1 MSKKTDKGVETITT
15 IPEEISLEK
24 AVAAKN
30 IKAINDLVPDISS
43 ITPRLLRDALEVPN
57 PQVLNAL
64 FKNVRKEEL
73 LAKPELMKEL
83 IDINRAE
90 DIKYILTDILKMEAY
105 QYIPF
110 LMFVNSNVMRIFK
123 SPTFTEIG
131 RFDTKQVLAFYD
143 PESIEGIIYQSTLI
157 TLIQAWLHDL
167 SYHWKSE
174 NPPYIEQMKEIGL
187 FALFV
192 DGTTEELDLL

>member
-15 IPEEISLEK
+15 ILEEISLEK

-83 IDINRAE
+83 IDINKGG
-90 DIKYILTDILKMEAY
+90 IKHILSDILKVEARDINQCRITAPGCPEGGY
-105 QYIPF
+105 TVFECAMLNKSGNPEKYLPQYR
-110 LMFVNSNVMRIFK
+110 V
-123 SPTFTEIG
+123 
-131 RFDTKQVLAFYD
+131 
-143 PESIEGIIYQSTLI
+143 
-157 TLIQAWLHDL
+157 
-167 SYHWKSE
+167 
-174 NPPYIEQMKEIGL
+174 GL
-187 FALFV
+187 
-192 DGTTEELDLL
+192 

>member
-43 ITPRLLRDALEVPN
+43 ITPDLLRDALEVPN

-83 IDINRAE
+83 IDINKGG
-90 DIKYILTDILKMEAY
+90 IKHILSDILKVEARN
-105 QYIPF
+105 I
-110 LMFVNSNVMRIFK
+110 N
-123 SPTFTEIG
+123 
-131 RFDTKQVLAFYD
+131 
-143 PESIEGIIYQSTLI
+143 
-157 TLIQAWLHDL
+157 
-167 SYHWKSE
+167 
-174 NPPYIEQMKEIGL
+174 
-187 FALFV
+187 
-192 DGTTEELDLL
+192 